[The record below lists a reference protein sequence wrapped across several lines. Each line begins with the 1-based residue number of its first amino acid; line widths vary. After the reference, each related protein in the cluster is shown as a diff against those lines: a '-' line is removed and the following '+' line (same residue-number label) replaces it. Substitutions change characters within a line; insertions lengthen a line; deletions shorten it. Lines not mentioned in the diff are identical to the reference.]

1 MLFNAGAPISDL
13 FLEFFVGILPKV
25 PFLLFFKAIASF
37 SLSISLTSVLEKL
50 KSWFTEIYA

>member
-1 MLFNAGAPISDL
+1 MLFNTGAPISDL

-25 PFLLFFKAIASF
+25 PFLLFFIASF